1 MTTPQHS
8 YTDRVLSDAIHQRGI
23 ILERRDG
30 VVYTNVPHLVTHHS
44 PDGFEFGFAGSGP
57 ADLALNILEWLL
69 KDVGYEGDRQ
79 KIWRGY
85 CFQLAYH
92 LHQHLKVDIIARMPR
107 AGGVIKVNA
116 VKDWLAAYLPK
127 EKDADYWREIDGLL
141 DDWSAHREQ

>member
-30 VVYTNVPHLVTHHS
+30 VVYTNVPHLVTHH
-44 PDGFEFGFAGSGP
+44 
-57 ADLALNILEWLL
+57 LALNILEWLL